1 VFSGWLLLTGLA
13 LKVGNEQ
20 LNGAGSLM
28 PDLIDASVAIDS
40 HLYGAIIGL
49 IIGIVS
55 WLKRQLFV
63 DSPQP

>member
-1 VFSGWLLLTGLA
+1 LIGLV

-28 PDLIDASVAIDS
+28 PDLIDANVAVDS

-49 IIGIVS
+49 LIGFASLLRRRFLVHKAAI
-55 WLKRQLFV
+55 
-63 DSPQP
+63 

>member
-1 VFSGWLLLTGLA
+1 LIGLA

-28 PDLIDASVAIDS
+28 PDLIDANVAVDS

-49 IIGIVS
+49 LIGIFSLLRRHLLIHKTAV
-55 WLKRQLFV
+55 
-63 DSPQP
+63 